1 MKVTLAFAALFAT
14 LSLPSAGYAAE
25 DLSFYGDP
33 PDEHHPWSVHDGL
46 RPQPKAVDP
55 GTFSTAEQP
64 GKPPSDAVILFDG
77 TDLSKWQAVGRN
89 PGPARWV
96 VTNGVFQVAPSTGDI
111 RTKEE
116 FGDCQ
121 LHIEWAELPDIRG
134 QSQGRGNSGIFL
146 MGLYEIQV
154 LDSYHNFTYAD
165 GHAGALYG
173 IMPPEVNPIR
183 PPGEFQVFDIIFRRP
198 IFKEGKLLDAGYVTV
213 LVNGVLVLD
222 HTPMEGPTGHMTR
235 TSFTG
240 PTPDKGPL
248 QLQDHGNIV
257 RFRNV
262 WYRPLPPR
270 AIEGGTDGSL
280 TAEATMAKRKAI
292 AAGLRVEAEK
302 ARDPANPLPELTR
315 LMESLKYEMDPTI
328 VQKVGQLGE
337 AYIKSLKALP
347 ADQLSTKRDE
357 VRQLN
362 TDFAYVA
369 KFKFLPND
377 FGPKIQ
383 IEQIIRDQRW
393 NVGRRG
399 G

>member
-1 MKVTLAFAALFAT
+1 MRVIFAFACVCSMLALSPTGF
-14 LSLPSAGYAAE
+14 AAE
-25 DLSFYGDP
+25 NLSFMGDP

-64 GKPPSDAVILFDG
+64 GKPPSDAVILFEG
-77 TDLSKWQAVGRN
+77 ADLSKWQAVGRN
-89 PGPARWV
+89 AGPARWV

-121 LHIEWAELPDIRG
+121 LHIEWAELPNVRG

-154 LDSYHNFTYAD
+154 LDSYKNFTYAD

-173 IMPPEVNPIR
+173 VMPPMVNPIR
-183 PPGEFQVFDIIFRRP
+183 PPGEFQVYDIIFRRP

-222 HTPMEGPTGHMTR
+222 QTPMEGPTGHITR
-235 TSFTG
+235 TSFSGATS
-240 PTPDKGPL
+240 DKGPL

-257 RFRNV
+257 RYRNV

-270 AIEGGTDGSL
+270 AIEGGTDGYL
-280 TAEATMAKRKAI
+280 TTEATMAKRKEI
-292 AAGLRVEAEK
+292 AAGLRAEAEK

-315 LMESLKYEMDPTI
+315 LMESLKYETDPASLKM
-328 VQKVGQLGE
+328 VEQLGD
-337 AYIKSLKALP
+337 AYVKLIKALP
-347 ADQLSTKRDE
+347 SDQLTTKRE
-357 VRQLN
+357 EARQLDS
-362 TDFAYVA
+362 DFSYMT
-369 KFKFLPND
+369 KFKFLPDD
-377 FGPKIQ
+377 FGPRLQ
-383 IEQIIRDQRW
+383 LQQIIREQRW